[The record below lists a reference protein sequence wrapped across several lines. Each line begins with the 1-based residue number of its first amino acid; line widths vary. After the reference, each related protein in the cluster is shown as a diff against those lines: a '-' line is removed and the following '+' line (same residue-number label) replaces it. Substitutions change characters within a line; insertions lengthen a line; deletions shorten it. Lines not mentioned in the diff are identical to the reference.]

1 MFIQNLYNFIKILLN
16 IYLNTANGGTGI
28 SKDSDEEQKVVT
40 ILRIFHQ
47 TPAASAKFINQLC
60 QFILQTEKAVL
71 IEASSP
77 FRGTLMKFLLRYP
90 SETLEIFLNDKY
102 IKVR

>member
-1 MFIQNLYNFIKILLN
+1 MFLTIFI
-16 IYLNTANGGTGI
+16 ANGGTGLL
-28 SKDSDEEQKVVT
+28 KEGDDEHKIVT

-60 QFILQTEKAVL
+60 QLILQTEKAIL

-77 FRGTLMKFLLRYP
+77 FRAVLMKFLLRYP
-90 SETLEIFLNDKY
+90 FETLEIFMNDKY
-102 IKVR
+102 IKVSGFYMIFIRG